1 MQRKFDILGVFI
13 VLVILATLASACGAQ
28 PLARPSALPAGVTPT
43 PFLSTS
49 TPMPT
54 FTPTAAPL
62 GSPQNPIVMAIIGAE
77 PDSAQ
82 IGQLDS
88 LTAQLSGFLG
98 LAVSGRSYPDYISLE
113 TALQKQEVHLAW
125 LNPVEYLLASDKDL
139 LSSQLVANHL
149 GVTAYGVQFLGH
161 KDANLTRY
169 FDAGTN
175 LATAPAATALP
186 QFAGLTPCLTNEK
199 SLPGYWVPLGYL
211 AQTAVPTQS
220 PVLTK
225 TYSAGI
231 RALYIKGVC
240 DFTATYAISSD
251 PRTSSEVISDLP
263 DVIDRVPIIWLS
275 PAVIPNLGFSVSPL
289 LPLPLTAQITN
300 YLLELSRTESGRNQL
315 TELNAYEIARLEPQP
330 DDAYNELRKLLAVQ
344 NLRLSNLLP

>member
-1 MQRKFDILGVFI
+1 MC
-13 VLVILATLASACGAQ
+13 VLVSACAAQ
-28 PLARPSALPAGVTPT
+28 PAARPSALPAGVTPT
-43 PFLSTS
+43 PFLSTA

-77 PDSAQ
+77 PDSVQ
-82 IGQLDS
+82 INQLDN

-98 LAVSGRSYPDYISLE
+98 LSVSGRTYPDYTSLE

-125 LNPVEYLLASDKDL
+125 LNPVEYMLASDKGL

-169 FDAGTN
+169 YDAGTN
-175 LATAPAATALP
+175 LATAPAASALA

-211 AQTAVPTQS
+211 TQNAVTTQS

-225 TYSAGI
+225 TYSASI
-231 RALYIKGVC
+231 RALYIKGIC
-240 DFTATYAISSD
+240 DFTVTYAIASD

-263 DVIDRVPIIWLS
+263 DVIDRLPIIWLS
-275 PAVIPNLGFSVSPL
+275 PAVIPNLNFSVSPL

-300 YLLELSRTESGRNQL
+300 YLLELSRTESGRLQL
-315 TELNAYEIARLEPQP
+315 TELNAYEIARLEAQP
-330 DDAYNELRKLLAVQ
+330 DDAYNDLRQLLAVQ
-344 NLRLSNLLP
+344 NVRLNNLLP